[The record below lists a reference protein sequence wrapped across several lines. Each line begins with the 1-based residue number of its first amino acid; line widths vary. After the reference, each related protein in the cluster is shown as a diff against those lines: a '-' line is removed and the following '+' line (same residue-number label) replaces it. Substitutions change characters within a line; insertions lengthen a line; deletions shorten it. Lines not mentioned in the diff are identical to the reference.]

1 MTERE
6 GTSHQRVEQGRADA
20 LIERSLEQATS
31 ALGAPDEPVGFSG
44 GALVQR
50 NQRVETWRRFS
61 RYRPALFGLGF
72 IALLVI
78 CALFAAWIAPY
89 DPNEVNSKLRGAGPS
104 AEHWLGNDDV
114 GRDILSRIIY
124 GSRIA
129 LIVGIGAT
137 SIAVFIGVIIGA
149 TAGYLGGKVD
159 FALSRVIDTLMAFPL
174 LALLLTL
181 STVFGP
187 SLRNVV
193 IVIGCTVWASYARVV
208 RAEVLSLR
216 ERDFV
221 LAARAIGTPDRQ
233 IILKH
238 LIPNAIGPVIIL
250 ASLAVGGII
259 ILESALS
266 FLGLGVQRPTASWG
280 TMLSDG
286 REYLR
291 NYPHIAVAPGIA
303 IALTVLAFNL
313 VGDGLRDALDPR
325 QKR

>member
-1 MTERE
+1 MSLAHASPTLQV
-6 GTSHQRVEQGRADA
+6 GDASPDLQGRAARD
-20 LIERSLEQATS
+20 ERA
-31 ALGAPDEPVGFSG
+31 
-44 GALVQR
+44 
-50 NQRVETWRRFS
+50 RVWKRFK
-61 RYRPALFGLGF
+61 RYRPGLFGLAF
-72 IALLVI
+72 IVLLVVM
-78 CALFAAWIAPY
+78 AVAAPLFAPYAP
-89 DPNEVNSKLRGAGPS
+89 EAVNPRLRGDGPTRT
-104 AEHWLGNDDV
+104 HWLGNDDI

-124 GSRIA
+124 GTRVA
-129 LIVGIGAT
+129 LIVGVGAT
-137 SIAVFIGVIIGA
+137 TIAVTIGVLVGA
-149 TAGYLGGKVD
+149 TAGYFGGKVD
-159 FALSRVIDTLMAFPL
+159 FIFSRLIDTLMAFPL
-174 LALLLTL
+174 LALLLVL

-193 IVIGCTVWASYARVV
+193 VVIGCTVWASYARVV

-221 LAARAIGTPDRQ
+221 LAARAAGASHRR
-233 IILKH
+233 IILRH

-286 REYLR
+286 RDFLR
-291 NYPHIAVAPGIA
+291 NYPHIAIAPGIA

-325 QKR
+325 QKI